1 MAFEAG
7 VLLLAAVLFLPGLQV
22 LFAAADL
29 SLRQVTAVGVCA
41 VVPTVVIQGAML
53 VRESL
58 G

>member
-1 MAFEAG
+1 M
-7 VLLLAAVLFLPGLQV
+7 LLLAAVLFLPGLQV

-41 VVPTVVIQGAML
+41 FVPTVVIQAAKL

-58 G
+58 A